1 MPRTRH
7 GFAVLILLLLS
18 SPAGAESLDVLQGK
32 FAFNW
37 RSEPSREKCI
47 KVAGQLLADFTS
59 KAYRCD
65 LKVITNTS
73 TGAPARTCTQLKGGR
88 KQYLVFETL
97 RACDNERKD
106 QASNE

>member
-1 MPRTRH
+1 MPGHGR

-18 SPAGAESLDVLQGK
+18 SPAGAESLDVLRGK

-59 KAYRCD
+59 KGYRCD

-73 TGAPARTCTQLKGGR
+73 SGAPARTCTQVRGGR
-88 KQYLVFETL
+88 KQYLIFETF
-97 RACDNERKD
+97 RACDGERKD